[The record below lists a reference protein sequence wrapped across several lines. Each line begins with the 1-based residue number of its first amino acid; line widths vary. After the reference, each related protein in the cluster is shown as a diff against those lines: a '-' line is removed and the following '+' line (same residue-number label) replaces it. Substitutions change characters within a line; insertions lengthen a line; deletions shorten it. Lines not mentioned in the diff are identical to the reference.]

1 MLLMAVARSFSGDVV
16 VRYVL
21 LFLYDVMFAHSGPYR
36 GLSIQAERVTSLHRR
51 AQDNAP
57 AASHWLRRV
66 LDDGGRARS

>member
-1 MLLMAVARSFSGDVV
+1 MLLMAVARSFSGDVCTS
-16 VRYVL
+16 
-21 LFLYDVMFAHSGPYR
+21 FLYDVMFAHSGPYR